1 MPTKKAAKRTTLEN
15 ASGSHYVRRR
25 EDGTIKSEVKRGRA
39 GATDRRTRAKTKVA
53 KGQGDRGDRR

>member
-25 EDGTIKSEVKRGRA
+25 ADGTIKTEVERGRA
-39 GATDRRTRAKTKVA
+39 NATDRRTRARTKVA